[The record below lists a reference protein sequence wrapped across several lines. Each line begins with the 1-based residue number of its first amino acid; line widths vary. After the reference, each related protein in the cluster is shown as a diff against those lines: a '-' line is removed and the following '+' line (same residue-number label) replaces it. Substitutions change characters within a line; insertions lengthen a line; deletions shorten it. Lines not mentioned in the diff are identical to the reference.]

1 MTLTANQS
9 NGNLNVSCTRFD
21 HQNSASQQRW
31 IILSQKE
38 VKALAGDFSEVQEAI
53 NATSLIVY
61 GGTGEIT
68 CETFDEGKWI
78 NIHNLF
84 GQVIDQFYMQAG
96 MKINKSVKAGVYIVN
111 GQKIIVKP

>member
-1 MTLTANQS
+1 M
-9 NGNLNVSCTRFD
+9 
-21 HQNSASQQRW
+21 
-31 IILSQKE
+31 
-38 VKALAGDFSEVQEAI
+38 KALAGDFSEVQKAI
-53 NATSLIVY
+53 NAASLIVY